1 MQRRAKNQSAG
12 EIEYIFRHEREI
24 REAVLEAKLGTARHI
39 DGVPSGKSNISDP
52 TYAAA
57 IRLAEEVM
65 CVILPD
71 RTEIKKPERWL
82 KVIGAVR
89 EWCKEDTIDNAIFQA
104 VLIQPR
110 KENRRA
116 AREWRDIICSL
127 LNIEPPFYYARI
139 RAICLYRDGVIAG
152 MI

>member
-1 MQRRAKNQSAG
+1 MQRRGKNHNAG
-12 EIEYIFRHEREI
+12 EIEYIFQHEQEI
-24 REAVLEAKLGTARHI
+24 REAVLESKLGTVGHI
-39 DGVPSGKSNISDP
+39 DGVPSGKNHVSDP

-71 RTEIKKPERWL
+71 RTEITKPERWL

-89 EWCKEDTIDNAIFQA
+89 DWCKKDTIDNAIFQA

-110 KENRRA
+110 KKSRKA
-116 AREWRDIICSL
+116 AREWRDIICAL